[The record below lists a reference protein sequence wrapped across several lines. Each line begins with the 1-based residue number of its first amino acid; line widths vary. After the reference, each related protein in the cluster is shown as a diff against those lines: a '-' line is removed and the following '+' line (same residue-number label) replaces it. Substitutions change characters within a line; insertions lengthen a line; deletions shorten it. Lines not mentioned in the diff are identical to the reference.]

1 MIVYWFFT
9 LFKILYLFNRRNFM
23 TSSLL
28 WTSATFEP
36 PRVHRGRNR
45 HIVIISK
52 LIESSYLLVLYLL
65 FTIDFSAKFKFEK
78 KSYLFTGLEAL
89 TKVPGREGRTG
100 IKIEYCLPRWNSILS
115 PRNNLCEHQLRLI
128 FRNHYMA
135 VGIIVK

>member
-1 MIVYWFFT
+1 
-9 LFKILYLFNRRNFM
+9 M

-52 LIESSYLLVLYLL
+52 LIESSYQLVLYLL

-78 KSYLFTGLEAL
+78 KIISFYRFGGLDESARSGGENRN
-89 TKVPGREGRTG
+89 KNR
-100 IKIEYCLPRWNSILS
+100 ILS
-115 PRNNLCEHQLRLI
+115 STLKQYFVPPEQFVRTSIAIDIQKPLYGCWHYREIISPLYPIWLYITYIQLYI
-128 FRNHYMA
+128 Y
-135 VGIIVK
+135 I